1 MLFAL
6 SYCTTKDSFSTQYHP
21 QVLGSV
27 FDFSRNHRQELILKI
42 WHLISVLCSILRS
55 IIYALSEPQ
64 MGLGKSR
71 RKNLRPSF
79 QKLFPSFNTIFFLMM
94 LIRKWKCLLGSN
106 FVPNYFFTLFCCT
119 FNGKSL
125 EKKCLK
131 SYLFMNLKLVFV
143 VKMCFI

>member
-1 MLFAL
+1 MENGEAIDGKTKIVVSHAFSFLSSRSTIIIEPLPFAL

-79 QKLFPSFNTIFFLMM
+79 ENFSFFQYYIFF
-94 LIRKWKCLLGSN
+94 
-106 FVPNYFFTLFCCT
+106 
-119 FNGKSL
+119 
-125 EKKCLK
+125 
-131 SYLFMNLKLVFV
+131 
-143 VKMCFI
+143 